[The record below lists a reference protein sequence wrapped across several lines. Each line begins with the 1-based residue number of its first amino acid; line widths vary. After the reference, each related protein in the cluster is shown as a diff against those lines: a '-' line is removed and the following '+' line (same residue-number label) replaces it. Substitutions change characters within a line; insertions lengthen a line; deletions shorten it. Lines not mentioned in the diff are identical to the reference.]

1 MHSPSLALFFL
12 SFFFYFFLSLY
23 IVSLHCGINVQT
35 PCYVSLENKQTVFS
49 IGLTSTFIHFLMQKS
64 THALRILTIS
74 NFPHNSLLKP
84 IQIRFMP
91 PLVHWNTSY
100 QGLQWPL
107 NGHIHWANPN
117 SRRSWPISRIWNGWA
132 LLIETFFFLYC
143 FSSVPFHFSSANCF
157 AFPWAVHG
165 GESQGTG
172 LLSSFFSIIPPPR

>member
-117 SRRSWPISRIWNGWA
+117 SRHSWPISRIWNGWS
-132 LLIETFFFLYC
+132 LLIETFFSSIVSVLSLSTSLLPIALPFPGLYMVESPRAQDSYHLFFL
-143 FSSVPFHFSSANCF
+143 
-157 AFPWAVHG
+157 
-165 GESQGTG
+165 
-172 LLSSFFSIIPPPR
+172 